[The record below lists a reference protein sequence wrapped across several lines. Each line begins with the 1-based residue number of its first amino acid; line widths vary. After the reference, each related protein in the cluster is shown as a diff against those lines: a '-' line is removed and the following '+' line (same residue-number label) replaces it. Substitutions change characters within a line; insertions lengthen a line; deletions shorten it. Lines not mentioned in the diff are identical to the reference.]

1 MNRRLLHAM
10 TELATGLST
19 ALSAPSPTDGPAPI
33 KPAPVDS
40 AMGTP
45 FTADAGAGT
54 AYDMG
59 HSPFEAPETT
69 VLRTPMDTA
78 NCGEYA
84 FSLYNAQLI
93 VSMLGTGGGVG
104 GEYDVSR
111 LPFHVWAGLRGRD
124 GTSLPVLV
132 LRDHG
137 VLSVQVG
144 NGGPP
149 QGREATPSR

>member
-1 MNRRLLHAM
+1 MNQRLLQAM
-10 TELATGLST
+10 TELATGLSA
-19 ALSAPSPTDGPAPI
+19 ALSAPPPTDDPAPI
-33 KPAPVDS
+33 KAAPV
-40 AMGTP
+40 APAIGTP
-45 FTADAGAGT
+45 FPAETGAGSP
-54 AYDMG
+54 DEMG

-69 VLRTPMDTA
+69 VLRTPMDTT

-84 FSLYNAQLI
+84 FSLYQAQLI
-93 VSMLGTGGGVG
+93 VSMLGTDGGVG

-111 LPFHVWAGLRGRD
+111 LPLHVWVGLRGRD

-137 VLSVQVG
+137 VVSVQVG
-144 NGGPP
+144 NVGPP